1 MHVCCCTENECNNEK
16 FAKQCGAPKYDGVIG
31 YGGENI
37 VEDNKR
43 SDDISEESTTT
54 PSESIGQDSTSSPE
68 SIGQDSNS
76 LDEFVHNG
84 TSPDDIGENGASLL
98 KGEDGAS
105 MLEDNQ
111 GSHIH
116 EL

>member
-1 MHVCCCTENECNNEK
+1 MCCCTEDECNNEM
-16 FAKQCGAPKYDGVIG
+16 FANQCGAPNYNGVIHD
-31 YGGENI
+31 GGENT
-37 VEDNKR
+37 VEDNKG
-43 SDDISEESTTT
+43 SDDISEESSTSA
-54 PSESIGQDSTSSPE
+54 SESIGEESSTSSPE

-76 LDEFVHNG
+76 LDESVHNL
-84 TSPDDIGENGASLL
+84 TASDDIGENGASLL

-105 MLEDNQ
+105 MLKDNQ